1 MRTEKKEIQKI
12 EYVTTYI
19 AKDGTEFKSED
30 ECRKYEETAK
40 CAIFGALQKLEC
52 QKTDMFAERECDL
65 FTSFSC
71 DDNMYAFRIRN
82 VDDLEVVNR
91 WMHLVDDCSRDKLG
105 TDAIGTIQ
113 LINTYCDD
121 ESVWVIGTVEQFKE
135 KVCKQIDKLVDK
147 LVEKEGDE
155 A

>member
-12 EYVTTYI
+12 EYEYTYI
-19 AKDGTEFKSED
+19 ANDGTEFKSED

-40 CAIFGALQKLEC
+40 CAIFGAIKRLEYQETRC
-52 QKTDMFAERECDL
+52 FAERECDL

-82 VDDLEVVNR
+82 VDDLEVINR
-91 WMHLVDDCSRDKLG
+91 WIHLVNIAGDKLG

-121 ESVWVIGTVEQFKE
+121 EDVWLIGTVEQFKE
-135 KVCKQIDKLVDK
+135 RICKQIDKLVDK
-147 LVEKEGDE
+147 LVKKEGDE
-155 A
+155 S